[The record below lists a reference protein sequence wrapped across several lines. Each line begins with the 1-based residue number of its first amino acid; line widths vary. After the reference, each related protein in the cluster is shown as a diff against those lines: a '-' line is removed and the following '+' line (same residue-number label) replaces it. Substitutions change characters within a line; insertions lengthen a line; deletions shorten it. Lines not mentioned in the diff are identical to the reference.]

1 MEKRILSFGL
11 VVFLSF
17 GVFATPTISDVKVT
31 PIPPW
36 GIAIDYNL
44 SGAEEVDSEDAD
56 SVVTLRVEA
65 IDGGITN
72 VATSLSGEKDYRNGA
87 HRVYWNMSKDGIASK
102 TTTGVVSV
110 SYCRI
115 IPRVY
120 CIVDLSG
127 GSETNTYPISYVYKP
142 PSDGFTNEVYKTT
155 KLVLKRV
162 DAGSFIMGDDQS
174 DESHRVT
181 LTKSFYMGLFEVTQ
195 KQWELVMGSN
205 PCSSTWYGAGDA
217 YPVHYVSYNMIRG
230 SSEGANWPATNS
242 VDSSSFLGKL
252 RDRTKLDFDLPTEA
266 QWEYACRAGT
276 TTTYSYGDNANGDY
290 MWYTGNSEDST
301 HEVGT
306 KKANPWGFYDMHGN
320 VWEWCLDLDWNA
332 SLMYGEDPKGSSS
345 GWKRVFRGGCWFHA
359 ANLCTSSYRGCN
371 SWTSTANDLGFRL
384 SLPIH

>member
-1 MEKRILSFGL
+1 MKRLILLSF
-11 VVFLSF
+11 VSFL
-17 GVFATPTISDVKVT
+17 GGAFATPTISDVKVT

-36 GIAIDYNL
+36 GIAIDYNV
-44 SGAEEVDSEDAD
+44 SGADEEKCAMS
-56 SVVTLRVEA
+56 LRIET
-65 IDGGITN
+65 IDGGVTN
-72 VATSLSGEKDYRNGA
+72 VATSLFGVTDFGDGA
-87 HRVYWNMSKDGIASK
+87 HRVYWNMAKDGIASK
-102 TTTGVVSV
+102 TATGSVSV
-110 SYCRI
+110 SFRCPALYC
-115 IPRVY
+115 VL
-120 CIVDLSG
+120 DLSSG
-127 GSETNTYPISYVYKP
+127 CDAESYPIVCLDEP
-142 PSDGFTNEVYKTT
+142 PNDGFTNEVYKTT

-162 DAGSFIMGDDQS
+162 DAGSFIMGDDQT

-181 LTKSFYMGLFEVTQ
+181 LTRPFYMGLYEVTQ
-195 KQWELVMGSN
+195 KQWALVMGSN
-205 PCSSTWYGAGDA
+205 PCSSTSYGKGDA
-217 YPVHYVSYNMIRG
+217 YPVYYVSYNMVRG
-230 SSEGANWPATNS
+230 SSEGVKWPATNS

-320 VWEWCLDLDWNA
+320 VWEWCLDLYWNA

-371 SWTSTANDLGFRL
+371 SRTSTANDLGFRL